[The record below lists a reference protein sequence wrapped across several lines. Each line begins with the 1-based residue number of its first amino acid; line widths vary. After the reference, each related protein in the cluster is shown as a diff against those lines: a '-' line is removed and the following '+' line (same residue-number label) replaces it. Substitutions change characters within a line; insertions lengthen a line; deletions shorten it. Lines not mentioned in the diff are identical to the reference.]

1 MKRFLTVIQ
10 YLVVFV
16 AIQVVTTMAVVFAW
30 LMIEGDTARIA
41 LQNSLS
47 GKIVTDGTALL
58 LISVISSLLTILLFM
73 VARWSPFSRDYIRT
87 RPWSLLFWVAIL
99 ACGTVIPSEWL
110 LEKIGLDMPIET
122 QQLFEQI
129 IRHPAG
135 YLVVGILVP
144 LAEEMVFRGAI
155 LRTLLKIFDRR
166 WHWLPI
172 VLSALLFG
180 AVHANLAQ
188 FVHAT
193 LLGLLLG
200 WLYYRSGSIV
210 PGLVLHCTNNTIAYV
225 LTRLLPQSANASLAE
240 LLGGEQKVWFALA
253 CSLCIFLPALYQVA
267 VRSKG
272 VRE

>member
-16 AIQVVTTMAVVFAW
+16 AIQFVTTLAVAFVW
-30 LMIEGDTARIA
+30 QLIEGDNARIA

-47 GKIVTDGTALL
+47 GKITTDGTALL
-58 LISVISSLLTILLFM
+58 LITAVSSILTILLFM
-73 VARWSPFSRDYIRT
+73 LARWSPFSRDYIRT
-87 RPWSLLFWVAIL
+87 RPWTLLFWVAIL
-99 ACGTVIPSEWL
+99 ACGTVIPSEWM
-110 LEKIGLDMPIET
+110 LEEIGLEMPIET

-172 VLSALLFG
+172 ALSALLFG

-200 WLYYRSGSIV
+200 WLYYHTNSIV
-210 PGLVLHCTNNTIAYV
+210 PGIVLHWMNNTFAYV
-225 LTRLLPQSANASLAE
+225 LTMLLPQSADCTLVE
-240 LLGGEQKVWFALA
+240 LFGSEQRVWLALA
-253 CSLCIFLPALYQVA
+253 CSLCIFLPALFQIVS
-267 VRSKG
+267 RFE
-272 VRE
+272 RRF